1 MHAVE
6 SVPTFL
12 FLSSWQEV
20 FADFEEIA
28 RLTGEEK
35 NIVFSVLDFLKQEN
49 ERKSLINASNVV

>member
-28 RLTGEEK
+28 RLTVEEK
-35 NIVFSVLDFLKQEN
+35 SMVLSVLDFFEEGKEI
-49 ERKSLINASNVV
+49 KSLINGMLG